1 MAIDSA
7 LDGCV
12 RFGRIDLSAVIIL
25 VRMAVPPPTEIPAP
39 SRKKAPNLLLARAI
53 GGKGEEGLKKG
64 KSSNTK

>member
-1 MAIDSA
+1 M
-7 LDGCV
+7 
-12 RFGRIDLSAVIIL
+12 IDLSAVIIL